1 MAAVTP
7 DIGQGLAAVYQ
18 FNGTAASTFL
28 INNIQDVRWSGTSRD
43 TYNAKNLS
51 TTGAQPFLASKSYD
65 AGEVSFSLQFDTDD
79 ANFFTAMASTV
90 LGTLTVTWPD
100 AEVSTLRA
108 WCTGFEVEAG
118 EEVMTSSA
126 RFKISTTVTV

>member
-7 DIGQGLAAVYQ
+7 DIGQGLAAAFQY
-18 FNGTAASTFL
+18 NATTTFT
-28 INNIQDVRWSGTSRD
+28 ITNIEDVRWTGTSRD

-65 AGEVSFSLQFDTDD
+65 AGEVAFTSQFDTDNSD
-79 ANFFTAMASTV
+79 FLTAIGSTV
-90 LGTLTVTWPD
+90 LGTLTITWPD

-118 EEVMTSSA
+118 EDVMMSTS
-126 RFKISTTVTV
+126 RFKISTAVTI

>member
-7 DIGQGLAAVYQ
+7 DIGQGL
-18 FNGTAASTFL
+18 TALFQYNSTSTATFL
-28 INNIQDVRWSGTSRD
+28 ISNINDVRWTGTSRD

-65 AGEVSFSLQFDTDD
+65 AGEVSFSLQFDSDD
-79 ANFFTAMASTV
+79 TNFLTAMGSTV
-90 LGTLTVTWPD
+90 LGTLTLTWPD

-118 EEVMTSSA
+118 EEVMSSTA
-126 RFKISTTVTV
+126 RFKISTTVTI